1 MARDE
6 FSIIQRYFSN
16 LGEPQSGTRLGVGD
30 DAAVIEVPPD
40 HQLVISSDT
49 LISGVHF
56 LPHTA
61 PADIAWKAL
70 AVNLSDMAAMAAD
83 PYSANEP
90 GSTRSKMFSR
100 AVRCP
105 LARR

>member
-56 LPHTA
+56 LPKDPLDLVA
-61 PADIAWKAL
+61 QKLIRA
-70 AVNLSDMAAMAAD
+70 NLSDLAAKGAK
-83 PYSANEP
+83 P
-90 GSTRSKMFSR
+90 GPESPERLPELT
-100 AVRCP
+100 P
-105 LARR
+105 